1 VYIYNIVYIYI
12 IYIIFIFFLP
22 LNFNLQEKIRPR
34 LPENSCSA
42 MDAALAPVYLRI
54 VPGGSGD
61 RPGPV
66 VASLGGGDRWGWLG
80 VLGLVGAGKT
90 W

>member
-1 VYIYNIVYIYI
+1 M
-12 IYIIFIFFLP
+12 P

-42 MDAALAPVYLRI
+42 MDAALAAVYPRI

-80 VLGLVGAGKT
+80 VMGLVGAGKT